1 MQCLL
6 MIVADRR
13 RLHWQCCCSYFAI
26 VWWKLR
32 GGSKAAKTR
41 VAFCQSFKIAVQMGA
56 STVACR
62 GGRVFCTRAHGL
74 AYESGR
80 RQLPQRTSTTN
91 KQRRWRPS
99 GLCCVA
105 CRRRDYVVF
114 LRHASVGTRHRKRC
128 AGRIASSAG
137 GAYTVKLLRA
147 WERGDF
153 LVTLIVQCDTK
164 YNGVKNALR
173 NLGHH
178 ILSLLQ

>member
-1 MQCLL
+1 MSKLPPCISRWRMPVMQCLL

-91 KQRRWRPS
+91 KQRRRRPS

-137 GAYTVKLLRA
+137 GASQGLGLQVVSSRVPITVTSTWLTPSFTPK
-147 WERGDF
+147 
-153 LVTLIVQCDTK
+153 
-164 YNGVKNALR
+164 
-173 NLGHH
+173 
-178 ILSLLQ
+178 